1 MDALVPWAEF
11 CSVIEAYYLSISKA
25 GDGRRL
31 IGMRPGQVGAGFHS
45 ADGQHNPGRRES
57 EARGY
62 PALFV
67 QPKIRWLGDC
77 HSAAYPA
84 K

>member
-1 MDALVPWAEF
+1 MTQMTLGVNEFEEYRKKTCKAEFLSRMDALVPWAEF

-45 ADGQHNPGRRES
+45 VA
-57 EARGY
+57 
-62 PALFV
+62 
-67 QPKIRWLGDC
+67 
-77 HSAAYPA
+77 
-84 K
+84 